1 MDRRSLIKNAGM
13 AGVLAAGVA
22 PAVVHAQEVIRWRL
36 ASSFPKSL
44 DTLWGGAPD
53 FAQYVSEMTGGKFQ
67 ITTHAP
73 GELVPAFGVLD
84 AAQSG
89 TIEVAHTAPYYFFGK
104 SPAFGLGSAIPFG
117 LNARQRTAWMYQ
129 GNGSKLLGEF
139 YSKYNVVAFPALAV
153 PLSAASAAFL
163 RTFQAARSIK
173 RWKKA
178 RLTHVSGLVHMTT

>member
-129 GNGSKLLGEF
+129 GNGCQ
-139 YSKYNVVAFPALAV
+139 VVGRVLCQVQRGRFPCGQHRRSNGRLV
-153 PLSAASAAFL
+153 P
-163 RTFQAARSIK
+163 
-173 RWKKA
+173 
-178 RLTHVSGLVHMTT
+178 